1 MGVGGRVG
9 PQGRL
14 TKPAAL
20 KAGHDLGGFDCGRA
34 EITDWLL
41 KRALKAAE
49 TDTAKT
55 YVVCRGTKRVV
66 AYCSLAAGG
75 VVCDEAPSALARN
88 APDPIPVIIL
98 ARVGVTA
105 SEQRRGLGRA
115 LIAEAMRR
123 AAQAS
128 RIIGARAL
136 LVHALDEGLATYYE
150 TLGFRRVGE
159 GAQTLYLPMKV
170 VRDGL

>member
-1 MGVGGRVG
+1 MGVGGRIAR
-9 PQGRL
+9 QSKL

-20 KAGHDLGGFDCGRA
+20 KAGHDVSAFDCGRG
-34 EITDWLL
+34 EITSWLL
-41 KRALKAAE
+41 KKAAKAGE

-75 VVCDEAPSALARN
+75 VAHADVPSALARN

-98 ARVGVTA
+98 ARVGVTKD
-105 SEQRRGLGRA
+105 EQGRGLGRA
-115 LIAEAMRR
+115 LTAEAMRR
-123 AAQAS
+123 SSQAS

-136 LVHALDEGLATYYE
+136 LVHALDDRLAVYYE
-150 TLGFRRVGE
+150 TLGFRRVAE
-159 GAQTLYLPMKV
+159 SAQTLYLAMKI